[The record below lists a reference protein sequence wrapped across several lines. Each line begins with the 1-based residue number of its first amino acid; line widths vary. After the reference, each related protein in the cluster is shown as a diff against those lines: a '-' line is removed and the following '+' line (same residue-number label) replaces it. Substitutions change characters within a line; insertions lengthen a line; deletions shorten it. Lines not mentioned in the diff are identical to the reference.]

1 MPLNYS
7 KWDQLELSDDSDI
20 EGHPNVDKKSLIRWK
35 QRDIHEKR
43 EARNHR
49 IAELDAEISCN
60 GVLLARL
67 LALQAALADAGD
79 ASAPA
84 RFSAEVERLR
94 TAPSPD
100 APPTNAPTPVPYDEM
115 VLKLLEA
122 VAAEARG
129 KAGDDKD
136 GAKLGALLADGVKF
150 HVGKLGEVTEERR
163 REMEELLKE
172 KAKHITSEDL
182 HEGFESKYIPPKPA
196 PEPVIGKH
204 KAKSTHKEIEV
215 LNTSGVSAAQDAAIL
230 ASAAASSSKAA
241 AASAE
246 DELDEL
252 PEMTPSLEEFA
263 RLPLWDF
270 EKSWHFIQNHREV
283 VVPGASDALLVAAF
297 TAQNNGDSK
306 LAKQA
311 VHQSLLLQYG
321 DKLGK
326 DGLRLF
332 FQRMIQG
339 GQAAHAIFRKDVED
353 TYAHVCRRVEITKQ
367 EEAAGQEQIQLV
379 AENPD
384 TTITFN
390 VPDGPPPENLV
401 LEGPGT
407 EGMDIEEVRKALQMR
422 WDLFNTLSPALQD
435 ALKTGEL
442 VKVNKVLG
450 SMSIPEAENAVRVL
464 DMGGIL
470 SFAEEGIRDET
481 GKATEEAEE
490 T

>member
-43 EARNHR
+43 EVRNHR

-60 GVLLARL
+60 AVLLAKL
-67 LALQAALADAGD
+67 TALQAALAQAGS

-94 TAPSPD
+94 TAPSPRR
-100 APPTNAPTPVPYDEM
+100 AARPNAPKPRV
-115 VLKLLEA
+115 
-122 VAAEARG
+122 ARG

-136 GAKLGALLADGVKF
+136 GAKLGALLTDGVSF
-150 HVGKLGEVTEERR
+150 HMGKLGEVTEQRR
-163 REMEELLKE
+163 KEMEELLQE

-196 PEPVIGKH
+196 PAPVVGKG
-204 KAKSTHKEIEV
+204 KGKSTQKEIEV
-215 LNTSGVSAAQDAAIL
+215 LNTGGVSAAQDAAIL
-230 ASAAASSSKAA
+230 ASAAASSSKGPA

-332 FQRMIQG
+332 FQRYEKQLYYSLIMTSTSAPNRMIQG

-379 AENPD
+379 AENPE
-384 TTITFN
+384 TTISFN

-407 EGMDIEEVRKALQMR
+407 EDMDIDEVRKALQMR

-464 DMGGIL
+464 DMGGI
-470 SFAEEGIRDET
+470 
-481 GKATEEAEE
+481 
-490 T
+490 